1 MKNYCLYF
9 IFNSLIL
16 LSGCTITNIKYLS
29 KAKES
34 PDETYG
40 LSKANPVSININ
52 RLRDSQKI
60 VQEYISRLY
69 SNKME
74 GFEILKKT
82 TLLKND
88 KLPIRSKNDFDNIID
103 EYILITKGKKDT
115 LKLYFDF
122 NRKGKE
128 LKYPHGFLF
137 GQLSGK

>member
-1 MKNYCLYF
+1 MKNYYLY
-9 IFNSLIL
+9 IILISLVI
-16 LSGCTITNIKYLS
+16 LSGCTISNIKYLS

-40 LSKANPVSININ
+40 LTKSKPVSINIK
-52 RLRDSQKI
+52 RLGDSHKI

-82 TLLKND
+82 TLQKND
-88 KLPIRSKNDFDNIID
+88 KPISNKNDIDNIIE
-103 EYILITKGKKDT
+103 EYLLITKDKKDS

-122 NRKGKE
+122 NKKSKE